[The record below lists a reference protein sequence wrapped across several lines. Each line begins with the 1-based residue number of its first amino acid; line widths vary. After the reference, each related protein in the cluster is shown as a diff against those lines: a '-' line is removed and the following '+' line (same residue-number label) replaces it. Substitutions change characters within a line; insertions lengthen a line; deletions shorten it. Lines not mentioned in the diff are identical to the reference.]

1 MPRAEPD
8 VDDVAKGAP
17 LRVLVAHNAYR
28 QAGGEDSVVAS
39 EVALLRA
46 HGHTVIELRRHNDDV
61 DGAGRLPLAA
71 QTVWSRSSYREAA
84 ALIDR
89 HRPHVA
95 HVHNTHPLLS
105 PSVHW
110 ACHDAGVAVVQTLH
124 NFRLVCPQAMFLR
137 GGVACEDCLGRIPAA
152 AILHG
157 CYRGSR
163 AQTSVLFASLLV
175 HRGLGTWQTTVQRFI
190 ALSEFSRAKFIAGG
204 LPASRLVVKPNF
216 FEALAAPVPRER
228 SGMLFVGRL
237 AAEKGIDVLAAAV
250 MKGTGPMIRV
260 AGGGDAAGL
269 FSLAGVQLLGPLAL
283 ADVWREM
290 HGATALVMPSVTYEN
305 FPRTIAE
312 AYAAGLPVIASRL
325 GSMAELVEHEVTGLL
340 FPPGDAA
347 ALHAAMRW
355 ANDHPQEMAQMGRR
369 ARARYAA
376 LYTPETNHA
385 ALLAIYRAAR
395 DERVTLNRR
404 GVSAPAV

>member
-8 VDDVAKGAP
+8 VDDLAEGTP
-17 LRVLVAHNAYR
+17 MRVLVAHNAYR

-61 DGAGRLPLAA
+61 DGAGRLSLAA
-71 QTVWSRSSYREAA
+71 QTVWSRRTHGEAVE
-84 ALIDR
+84 LIGR

-95 HVHNTHPLLS
+95 HIHNTLPLLS
-105 PSVHW
+105 PSLHW
-110 ACHDAGVAVVQTLH
+110 ACHHAGVAVVQTLH
-124 NFRLVCPQAMFLR
+124 NFRLACPQAMFLR
-137 GGVACEDCLGRIPAA
+137 DGVACEDCLGRAPAA
-152 AILHG
+152 AIHHA

-163 AQTSVLFASLLV
+163 AQTAVLVASLLV
-175 HRGLGTWQTTVQRFI
+175 HRALGTWQTTVQRFI
-190 ALSEFSRAKFIAGG
+190 ALSEFSRAKFIAAG
-204 LPASRLVVKPNF
+204 LPAARLSVKPNF
-216 FEALAAPVPRER
+216 FQKLAMLPPRQR

-250 MKGTGPMIRV
+250 AKGTGPLIRV
-260 AGGGDAAGL
+260 AGGGDTAGL
-269 FSLAGVQLLGPLAL
+269 LALARVQLLGVLAP
-283 ADVWREM
+283 AEVWREM
-290 HGATALVMPSVTYEN
+290 HAATALVMPSVTYEN

-325 GSMAELVEHEVTGLL
+325 GSMAELVEHGVTGLL

-355 ANDHPQEMAQMGRR
+355 ADDHPQEMAQMGRH
-369 ARARYAA
+369 ARARYDA

-395 DERVTLNRR
+395 DERTAPNRR
-404 GVSAPAV
+404 VVTHPAV